1 MPMRALVYDPSP
13 AGWVT
18 CKLLGP
24 LWPDCWSSRLGGLA
38 LRELPPP
45 ELPAPDWVLCRTILG
60 GLCGTDLSIL
70 RQRQRPDSI
79 LQGFSTLPAVFG
91 HENVA
96 RVEQLGAGVDPAWLG
111 KRVCVEPTLCCRARG
126 IDPPCPP
133 CQEGRFGVCENFSAD
148 GAGASRLPPGTSIGY
163 CGRVGGAWGEFFA
176 AHVSQLIQPPES
188 FADELAVLTDPLAC
202 SLHAVLRADLSAAGR
217 VLVYGAGV
225 LGLGAVWALRAIGY
239 DGTIDV
245 VARHDHQEKLARS
258 LGASQ
263 VLRLPAEK
271 AQRFEAVAARV
282 GGRVSEAR
290 LGNRMLSGG
299 YDATFEAAGSPS
311 SIEEAMKF
319 TRAGG
324 QVVLLATGD
333 GRGSDL
339 TALWFTELKVIGA
352 YGRAEEHLAGQSL
365 TTYRLA
371 HQLMHKTSLQVDG
384 LLTHTFTLEQYQQ
397 ALLTATDKAANRSV
411 RVAFDFRQAR

>member
-1 MPMRALVYDPSP
+1 MRALVFDPSP
-13 AGWVT
+13 AGWVA
-18 CKLLGP
+18 CKLLRP

-38 LRELPPP
+38 LRQLPPP

-79 LQGFSTLPAVFG
+79 LQGFSTLPAVLG

-96 RVEQLGAGVDPAWLG
+96 RVCQVGPGVDRAWLE

-126 IDPPCPP
+126 IDPPCLP
-133 CQEGRFGVCENFSAD
+133 CREGRFGVCENFSAD
-148 GAGASRLPPGTSIGY
+148 GLGSSRLPPGTSIGY

-176 AHVSQLIQPPES
+176 AHVSQLIEPPENFS
-188 FADELAVLTDPLAC
+188 DELAVLTDPVAC
-202 SLHAVLRADLSAAGR
+202 SLHAVLRADLSGAAR
-217 VLVYGAGV
+217 VLVYGAGI
-225 LGLGAVWALRAIGY
+225 LGLGVVWALRAIGY
-239 DGTIDV
+239 AGAIDV
-245 VARHDHQEKLARS
+245 IARHDHQEQLARS
-258 LGASQ
+258 LGASD

-271 AQRFEAVAARV
+271 ARRFQAVAARV
-282 GGRVSEAR
+282 GARVTAAR
-290 LGNRMLSGG
+290 FGNCMLSGG
-299 YDATFEAAGSPS
+299 YDATFEAAGSPAG
-311 SIEEAMKF
+311 IEEAMKF

-339 TALWFTELKVIGA
+339 TPLWFTELNVIGA
-352 YGRAEEHLAGQSL
+352 YGRAEETFAGQSL

-371 HQLMHKTSLQVDG
+371 HQLMLQTNLRADG
-384 LLTHTFTLEQYQQ
+384 LLTHTFPIEHYRR
-397 ALLTATDKAANRSV
+397 AMLTACDKAASRSV
-411 RVAFDFRQAR
+411 RVAFDFRQPD